1 MVQQLGPNALLAKFD
16 VKSAFRIMP
25 VHPQDF
31 ELLGLCFQGKY
42 YFDKCLPFGCSI
54 SCSVF
59 EKFST
64 FLQWCVQQ
72 KLPNGQL
79 MHYLDDFLT
88 GGTAGTKDCG
98 DNLDTCLSTFQ
109 ELGAP
114 VAHEKTVGPASCLTF
129 LGLEIDTVRMQVRIP
144 QEKIVNINAI
154 IHDMLASVGTIPQCS
169 SISQSASHT
178 TSRQSLAGLT
188 IEAERLLQRSLAAN
202 TWATYQAGT
211 QALQAFRASQNLGDV
226 WPVPI
231 THLVHFIAHLSVSG
245 HAPSTVRTYMAGI
258 STYHRLHSME
268 DRTGHFV
275 ITKMIMGMQ
284 KCQGRQDH
292 RKPITINLLKVIVN
306 NLQFVCSSTYEVR
319 LFKAVYCLAFFGFF
333 RVSELVQ
340 TKLSQ
345 PGCAFLD
352 LEVQDTTKTVTV
364 ALRHSK
370 TDRHSHGIVVSIS
383 AIPGHNLCP
392 VAAVKAYL
400 TVRSQG
406 QTQAFVHF
414 DKSPLTRYQFQAVLK
429 RALAHSGIC
438 TAAYS
443 SHSFRIGAA
452 TTAAGNGVS
461 SDLIQHFGRWGSECY
476 KSYIRIPANI

>member
-1 MVQQLGPNALLAKFD
+1 MPPKRRAALNHRLVRSGKIARREPI
-16 VKSAFRIMP
+16 VRQATSA
-25 VHPQDF
+25 
-31 ELLGLCFQGKY
+31 
-42 YFDKCLPFGCSI
+42 
-54 SCSVF
+54 
-59 EKFST
+59 T
-64 FLQWCVQQ
+64 
-72 KLPNGQL
+72 
-79 MHYLDDFLT
+79 
-88 GGTAGTKDCG
+88 
-98 DNLDTCLSTFQ
+98 
-109 ELGAP
+109 
-114 VAHEKTVGPASCLTF
+114 
-129 LGLEIDTVRMQVRIP
+129 
-144 QEKIVNINAI
+144 
-154 IHDMLASVGTIPQCS
+154 VGTIPQCS

-178 TSRQSLAGLT
+178 TSRQSLVGLT

-226 WPVPI
+226 WPFPT

-245 HAPSTVRTYMAGI
+245 HALSTVRTYMTGI

-275 ITKMIMGMQ
+275 ITKMITGMQ
-284 KCQGRQDH
+284 KCHGRQDH
-292 RKPITINLLKVIVN
+292 RKPITIDLLKVIVN
-306 NLQFVCSSTYEVR
+306 NLQCVCSSTYEVR

-333 RVSELVQ
+333 RVRELVQ

-352 LEVQDTTKTVTV
+352 LEVQDMTKTVTV

-370 TDRHSHGIVVSIS
+370 TGRQSHGSNVSIS
-383 AIPGHNLCP
+383 DIPGHNLCP

-452 TTAAGNGVS
+452 TTAAGNGGS

>member
-1 MVQQLGPNALLAKFD
+1 M
-16 VKSAFRIMP
+16 I
-25 VHPQDF
+25 
-31 ELLGLCFQGKY
+31 
-42 YFDKCLPFGCSI
+42 
-54 SCSVF
+54 
-59 EKFST
+59 FS
-64 FLQWCVQQ
+64 Q
-72 KLPNGQL
+72 
-79 MHYLDDFLT
+79 
-88 GGTAGTKDCG
+88 AETKDCG

-109 ELGAP
+109 ELGVP

-169 SISQSASHT
+169 SISQPASHT

-188 IEAERLLQRSLAAN
+188 IEAERLLQQSLAAN
-202 TWATYQAGT
+202 TWAIYQAGT

-275 ITKMIMGMQ
+275 ITKMITGMQ

-292 RKPITINLLKVIVN
+292 RKPITIDLLKVIVN

-364 ALRHSK
+364 TLRHSK
-370 TDRHSHGIVVSIS
+370 TDRQSHGIVVSIS

-414 DKSPLTRYQFQAVLK
+414 DKSPLTRYQFQA
-429 RALAHSGIC
+429 C
-438 TAAYS
+438 
-443 SHSFRIGAA
+443 
-452 TTAAGNGVS
+452 
-461 SDLIQHFGRWGSECY
+461 
-476 KSYIRIPANI
+476 